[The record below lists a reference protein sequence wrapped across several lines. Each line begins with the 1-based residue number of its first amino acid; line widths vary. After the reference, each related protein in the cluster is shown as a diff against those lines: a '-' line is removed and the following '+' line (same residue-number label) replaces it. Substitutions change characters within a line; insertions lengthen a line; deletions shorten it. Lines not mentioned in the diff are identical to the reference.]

1 MNTQNS
7 KSMELLKKVYDHLDS
22 IDVSKLS
29 MRELGDFLEVVQK
42 GRFLESY
49 GQMPGIFGPGLF
61 TSGFNSG
68 NENDSGPKR
77 KIVGPGET
85 IDCGSKTE

>member
-7 KSMELLKKVYDHLDS
+7 KSMELLEKVYDHLDS

-42 GRFLESY
+42 GRFLEAY
-49 GQMPGIFGPGLF
+49 GQMPGFFGPALCA
-61 TSGFNSG
+61 SGFNGSNSEG
-68 NENDSGPKR
+68 QKN
-77 KIVGPGET
+77 IGPGGT